1 MKKRVIKVWKTE
13 LQNCFVAPYKY
24 ETITIITYIQEVKWF
39 FNLFTYY
46 KIKQIVPLI
55 NDPYYDGEYSTNR
68 RLSASAKEQYLI
80 AELEILNIKE
90 KNNL

>member
-1 MKKRVIKVWKTE
+1 MKKRVVKVWKTE
-13 LQNCFVAPYKY
+13 LKNCFVAPYRY
-24 ETITIITYIQEVKWF
+24 ETIQVITYIQEVKWF

-55 NDPYYDGEYSTNR
+55 DDPFYDGEYSTNR

-80 AELEILNIKE
+80 AELEILKIKE
-90 KNNL
+90 KTI

>member
-1 MKKRVIKVWKTE
+1 MKKSVVKIWKTE
-13 LQNCFVAPYKY
+13 LKNCFVAPYRY
-24 ETITIITYIQEVKWF
+24 ETITIITYILEVKWF

-55 NDPYYDGEYSTNR
+55 DNPFYDGEYSTNR
-68 RLSASAKEQYLI
+68 RLTLSANEQYLI
-80 AELEILNIKE
+80 AELEILKIKG

>member
-46 KIKQIVPLI
+46 KIKQMVPRI
-55 NDPYYDGEYSTNR
+55 NHPFYDGAYSTNK
-68 RLSASAKEQYLI
+68 RLSLSAKEQYHI
-80 AELEILNIKE
+80 AKLEILKIKE

>member
-13 LQNCFVAPYKY
+13 LQNCFVSPYKY

-55 NDPYYDGEYSTNR
+55 KHPFYDGEYSTNR

-90 KNNL
+90 KTI